1 MERPP
6 IRRQEYTRQSTTWF
20 GGVHPPPCFG
30 IRMSWPTFLDHIPSI
45 SIVSG
50 SVHVVSLELVNRICV
65 FALPSCFMEACGW
78 TPKVGV
84 VENSLWPWILLT
96 KGWQVYRRII
106 VEYMRESERTTL
118 SWYILIQP
126 FCLLRPQVP
135 TVGDPRKPGF
145 NRFGGGTGAHRATSA
160 KHTPCTAWKVSLT
173 QASDTV
179 HFAPASVDNTRGF
192 CAPRFAFGARR
203 ALRFPCGP
211 KRGFQSPKPGRFRAK
226 PRTSLI
232 LCRHQSG
239 TRHPS

>member
-1 MERPP
+1 MLHGYGLSMVRSPFCQHPCSFSVLHCHGKSLDMEQPP

-30 IRMSWPTFLDHIPSI
+30 IRMSWPTFLGQIPSI

-84 VENSLWPWILLT
+84 VEDSLWPWILLT
-96 KGWQVYRRII
+96 KGWQVHRRII

-118 SWYILIQP
+118 SWYIQYSLS
-126 FCLLRPQVP
+126 LLRPQVP

-145 NRFGGGTGAHRATSA
+145 NRFGTREAPVPTVPLPQSTLRA
-160 KHTPCTAWKVSLT
+160 P
-173 QASDTV
+173 
-179 HFAPASVDNTRGF
+179 
-192 CAPRFAFGARR
+192 
-203 ALRFPCGP
+203 
-211 KRGFQSPKPGRFRAK
+211 PGR
-226 PRTSLI
+226 SL
-232 LCRHQSG
+232 
-239 TRHPS
+239 